1 MIDRIIR
8 PVDSILSTYLLHH
21 FEPLLNMELNISKLS
36 KTYSNGVQA
45 LKNVHLNI
53 PFGMFGLL
61 GPNGAGKST
70 LMRTIAT
77 LQEPDEGSIML
88 GDLNV
93 LTQKEEVRKI
103 LGYLPQ
109 EFGVYPRVSAES
121 LLDHLAVLK
130 GITHKK
136 ERKALVKALLEK
148 TNLYQHRKKNLGG
161 YSGGMKQRFG
171 IAQALLAQPQLIIV
185 DEPTAGL
192 DPAERNRFLN
202 LLSEIG
208 ENTIVILSTHIVE
221 DVKELCTN
229 MAVINEG
236 EVLLTGQ
243 PTDALNNIQGKIWR
257 KRIQKAEIEDYKK
270 QFNVISEKR
279 TAGKPVIHVL
289 SDQQPEAGFTLV
301 EPDLEDVY
309 FAEIFGK
316 RQQILV

>member
-1 MIDRIIR
+1 
-8 PVDSILSTYLLHH
+8 
-21 FEPLLNMELNISKLS
+21 MELRIANLS

-45 LKNVHLNI
+45 LKNVTLDI
-53 PFGMFGLL
+53 PVGMFGLL
-61 GPNGAGKST
+61 GPNGAGKSS

-77 LQEPDEGSIML
+77 LQEPDEGSITL

-93 LTQKEEVRKI
+93 LTDKDEVRKI

-109 EFGVYPRVSAES
+109 EFGVYPRIGAEV

-130 GITHKK
+130 GITNRG
-136 ERKALVKALLEK
+136 ERKELVKALLEK
-148 TNLYQHRKKNLGG
+148 TNLYPHRKKNLGG

-171 IAQALLAQPQLIIV
+171 IAQALLAQPKLIIV

-208 ENTIVILSTHIVE
+208 ENTVVILSTHIVE

-229 MAVINEG
+229 MAVINQG
-236 EVLLTGQ
+236 EVMLTGT
-243 PTDALNNIQGKIWR
+243 PSGALAALQGKIWR
-257 KRIQKAEIEDYKK
+257 KQIEKHQIEEYKNN
-270 QFNVISEKR
+270 FNVISEKR
-279 TAGKPVIHVL
+279 IAGKPVIHVMAD
-289 SDQQPEAGFTLV
+289 SAPDAGFRNM

-309 FAEIFGK
+309 FSEIFGK
-316 RQQILV
+316 RALA